1 MPKKATGKRRKTKKK
16 ETAQEPSAPP
26 TPPPAEATE
35 TQTETETDRAWR
47 EVARRQRQTVARTP
61 YLQALAWGT
70 VVALVAGVLTDF
82 LRIWIWVLAL
92 EAIAIGVIIG
102 EAAAVPS
109 SVRRKQPPRWSYFY
123 VFGLA
128 CFAYLLVH
136 ITFWLASGGFHP
148 RQSFFAFLSAAPSAT
163 ATPFFQSVDLA
174 RQISLATG
182 GATVIKYWLW
192 AGEGLLMGLSA
203 VLAYRG
209 GSVRKLRR

>member
-1 MPKKATGKRRKTKKK
+1 LQLA
-16 ETAQEPSAPP
+16 
-26 TPPPAEATE
+26 
-35 TQTETETDRAWR
+35 
-47 EVARRQRQTVARTP
+47 ARVP
-61 YLQALAWGT
+61 YIQALAWGT
-70 VVALVAGVLTDF
+70 VVALVAAVLTGF

-92 EAIAIGVIIG
+92 EAVAIGVIIG

-109 SVRRKQPPRWSYFY
+109 SVRRKQPPRWSYYY

-128 CFAYLLVH
+128 CFSYLLIH
-136 ITFWLASGGFHP
+136 ITFWLASSGFMP
-148 RQSFFAFLSAAPSAT
+148 EQSFFAFLRAVPSAT

-192 AGEGLLMGLSA
+192 VAEGVLMGLSA

-209 GSVRKLRR
+209 GSVRKLKA